1 MGAEAAIGHAFEVA
15 QQSRLTRREMKILE
29 KRQMVLHDNRNA
41 LLYCETR
48 RKERGKVG
56 GKERG
61 EVGSQVRDCA
71 TVVGCVGRGDDRP
84 ENKAEIEALRSQ
96 VD

>member
-1 MGAEAAIGHAFEVA
+1 MEIV
-15 QQSRLTRREMKILE
+15 E

-48 RKERGKVG
+48 RKERGK
-56 GKERG
+56 
-61 EVGSQVRDCA
+61 VGSQVRDCA